1 MNDRKE
7 QLQKAIITNDIE
19 LVRDFYEYIFGE
31 KAPRPLKAASNT
43 DGELKIYKEKMQKAV
58 AILTSATPP
67 KFEVDEPLAV
77 EEKPKKHKKQE
88 QSSSS
93 QTTDMQFISSKDF
106 ELPEDSM
113 PNYNKT
119 LEKISKRKKTARDPY
134 RPRIVKCDSCGS
146 DFDFN
151 KEYPVGQLESGANAK
166 TKCNKCRSK

>member
-7 QLQKAIITNDIE
+7 QLQKAIITNDMD

-31 KAPRPLKAASNT
+31 KAPISLKTPSSSDN
-43 DGELKIYKEKMQKAV
+43 ELKVYKDRMKQAV
-58 AILTSATPP
+58 AILTSSIPP
-67 KFEVDEPLAV
+67 KFDSEDVIV
-77 EEKPKKHKKQE
+77 EQKPKKAAKAEASKINE
-88 QSSSS
+88 ASG
-93 QTTDMQFISSKDF
+93 MQFISSKDF

-119 LEKISKRKKTARDPY
+119 LEKISKRKKSVREPY
-134 RPRIVKCDSCGS
+134 RARVVKCDSCGS

-166 TKCNKCRSK
+166 TKCNRCRSK

>member
-7 QLQKAIITNDIE
+7 QLQKAIITNDME

-31 KAPRPLKAASNT
+31 KAPNSLKASSDSDN
-43 DGELKIYKEKMQKAV
+43 ELNVYKDRMKQAV
-58 AILTSATPP
+58 AILTSAVPP
-67 KFEVDEPLAV
+67 KFDSSESTV
-77 EEKPKKHKKQE
+77 EQKPKKLAKKDPDRT
-88 QSSSS
+88 SDGSG
-93 QTTDMQFISSKDF
+93 MQFISSKDF

-119 LEKISKRKKTARDPY
+119 LESISKRKKSVRDPY
-134 RPRIVKCDSCGS
+134 KPRIVKCDSCGS

-166 TKCNKCRSK
+166 TKCNRCRSK